1 MEFHQTDAHA
11 VLDSSSE
18 LELDAM
24 PFGVVRL
31 DRAGVVLASNSIER
45 QASGL
50 RPAHMI
56 GRHFFTQVA
65 PCMNTALVARRYATE
80 PELDA
85 TFDYLLALRMKSTA
99 VRLRLLQSAASPN
112 AYVLVAR

>member
-1 MEFHQTDAHA
+1 MEFRQPDAHA

-31 DRAGVVLASNSIER
+31 DHAGVVTAYNSAER
-45 QASGL
+45 AGSGL
-50 RPAHMI
+50 RPAHVI

-65 PCMNTALVARRYATE
+65 PCMNTALVAQRYENE

-85 TFDYLLALRMKSTA
+85 TLACVLALRMKRTP
-99 VRLRLLQSAASPN
+99 VHLRLLQSATRAN
-112 AYVLVAR
+112 AYLLVER